1 VCAGFGGGWC
11 GGCRLGDVALP
22 AGGRGVRGQKRMVAG
37 PGWRVLAG
45 WPGFLTG

>member
-1 VCAGFGGGWC
+1 LRSFGCCPAVSGAGVAAWACAGGGG
-11 GGCRLGDVALP
+11 VT
-22 AGGRGVRGQKRMVAG
+22 GQKRMVAG

>member
-1 VCAGFGGGWC
+1 LRTFVCCPAGSGAFVPAWAYAGGG
-11 GGCRLGDVALP
+11 GFT
-22 AGGRGVRGQKRMVAG
+22 GQKRMVAG